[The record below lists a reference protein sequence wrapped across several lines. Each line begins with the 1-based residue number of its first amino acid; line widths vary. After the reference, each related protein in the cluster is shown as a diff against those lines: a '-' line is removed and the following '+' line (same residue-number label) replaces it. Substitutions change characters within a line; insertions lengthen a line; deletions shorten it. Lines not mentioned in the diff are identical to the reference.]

1 MTITLGHLAVGMAV
15 SVIGSISMLW
25 ATWVRPAHAKEVA
38 LQVRLAKM
46 EARLDAG
53 DKRFVG
59 LDRLEKQMQAV
70 LTELAAIKTLMR
82 ERGGIPDQ
90 E

>member
-38 LQVRLAKM
+38 LQVRLAQM